1 MYYLMNKNIR
11 TASIIEK
18 DGRWKLLHQDAVLP
32 IGKFEI
38 NGWLEDRKAFKHNH
52 HLKRLMIDCGCETT
66 EGFIRITHAASINDS
81 YWIKKEDE
89 EISWEDISFFK
100 NEFNDTISKLAFEGL
115 GLYGIQLSSTS
126 PELTTDGS
134 FRKCWRKEDNDIY
147 LYKRGSSGTY
157 NSGLEPYCEALASEI
172 IGQADPES
180 VRYSIVKLHRETAT
194 KCKSFANEDVG
205 FVPLRKLVDKN
216 ITIQGLMDFFDK
228 LGCLEKFRK
237 MLVMDAI
244 TFNIDRHLGNIG
256 ILVENDTQK
265 PLGIAP
271 NFDFNLSM
279 LPYVTKEEFDDIGT
293 KLMDYGPQI
302 GNDFTEIGQEM
313 LTSDIRNEL
322 INLQGFEFSFRGN
335 REFEPW
341 RVQALEKIV
350 KRQILAVLSKE
361 RVQTKDIFVPRTVV
375 QENWSFDNGEELKKS
390 SVLKKKLDNI
400 DGFSS
405 IMEEIDED
413 NHVSIRATVHEK
425 EDFLDFVININEME
439 VFCEVNGNKATK
451 EDISGRLRRMY
462 EKICTLIDS

>member
-18 DGRWKLLHQDAVLP
+18 DGRWELLHQDAVLP

-115 GLYGIQLSSTS
+115 GLYGIQLSNTS

-134 FRKCWRKEDNDIY
+134 FRKCWRKEENDIY

-313 LTSDIRNEL
+313 LTSDMRNEL

-350 KRQILAVLSKE
+350 NRQILAVLSKE
-361 RVQTKDIFVPRTVV
+361 RVQTKDIFVPRAAI

-390 SVLKKKLDNI
+390 SVLKKKLDSI

-405 IMEEIDED
+405 VMEEIDED

-425 EDFLDFVININEME
+425 EDFLDFVIYINEME
-439 VFCEVNGNKATK
+439 VLCEVNGNKATK
-451 EDISGRLRRMY
+451 DDISGRLRRMY